1 MIRTACIFVLLVF
14 TTSYIFPDYEPS
26 RDEVARVVSPSGKVD
41 AVLIETNGGAT
52 TSFGYDVFLVPSGG
66 NNFDDGTKV
75 AHFYSAG
82 RNKSAYGV
90 NLVWRG
96 KQLTVEY
103 LDAKIEKLLQ
113 NTATVAGET
122 VKVSLRSGV
131 NDPNAPAGGML
142 YNLKE
147 RK

>member
-1 MIRTACIFVLLVF
+1 MIRTAFIFILLIL
-14 TTSYIFPDYEPS
+14 TTSCIFPDYEPS
-26 RDEVARVVSPSGKVD
+26 RDEVARVASPSGKVD
-41 AVLIETNGGAT
+41 VVLIETNGGAT

-66 NNFDDGTKV
+66 NFNDGTKV

-90 NLVWRG
+90 NLVWRE
-96 KQLTVEY
+96 KQLAVEY

-113 NTATVAGET
+113 NTAIVAGET
-122 VKVSLRSGV
+122 VKISLRSGV